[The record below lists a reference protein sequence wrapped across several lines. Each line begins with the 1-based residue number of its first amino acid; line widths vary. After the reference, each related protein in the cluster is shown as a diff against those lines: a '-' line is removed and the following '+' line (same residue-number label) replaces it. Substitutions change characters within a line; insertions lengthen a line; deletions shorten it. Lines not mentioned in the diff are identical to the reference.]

1 MSASFLDKT
10 YSLSHYFSF
19 MNSSSQSWIE
29 KLQENPKP
37 LYVAILVLLIP
48 AVFYNL
54 GLMPLIA
61 DEGIRATVALEM
73 IFSGDY
79 LTPRLGDVY
88 YQNKPPL
95 YNWFIALG
103 FGLTGKYDE
112 FSLRLVMTIFMF
124 LFMGAIYYLTKKEV
138 GKKIAFISALAFFT
152 CGRVLTYDSMLG
164 LIDICFSGFIFVMF
178 ILIYRSGKA
187 EKYWQLFFSV
197 YLLTVLTFMMKGL
210 PAIAF
215 VGISLIAYFIYQKK
229 FKLLFSPAHILAGLS
244 CVVLIAGYYYLYFQ
258 QNPDRTFED
267 VFKTLYSESSQ
278 RTVIENSVWTTLKGF
293 IQFPIDYLYAFLP
306 WTLFGLA
313 LFSKDARQKI
323 KEHEFL
329 RVMIVLFL
337 ANIVLY
343 WLSPKNHPRYLF
355 MFVPISTMVF
365 VYAHENLRG
374 SKWVSFIESGLMGIL
389 GILTLGTL
397 GLPFL
402 KQTQDFTLIWLI
414 TILLFGS
421 LGICIWLYHKVEK
434 QRLVI
439 LILFLLIVR
448 IGFNHIVLPT
458 RYESSD
464 VVTRVAQAKEL
475 GEMARNRNLFIYAE
489 PPRRYFHGEQVLNAR
504 TLFYISAN
512 THQAVVHKKDDFKK
526 GDWVILPPDTEF
538 PFPAEQVFLLPSYRW
553 KYPVMEVK

>member
-1 MSASFLDKT
+1 
-10 YSLSHYFSF
+10 
-19 MNSSSQSWIE
+19 MNAPSQSWID

-37 LYVAILVLLIP
+37 LYVAILILLIP
-48 AVFYNL
+48 AVFYHL

-79 LTPRLGDVY
+79 FTPKLGDVY

-124 LFMGAIYYLTKKEV
+124 LFMGAIYFLSRKEI
-138 GKKIAFISALAFFT
+138 GNKLAAISALAFFT
-152 CGRVLTYDSMLG
+152 CGRVLSYDSMLG
-164 LIDICFSGFIFVMF
+164 LIDTCFSGFIFVLF
-178 ILIYRSGKA
+178 ILIYRFGKA
-187 EKYWQLFFSV
+187 EKYWALFFSV
-197 YLLTVLTFMMKGL
+197 YLITVVTYMLKGL

-215 VGISLIAYFIYQKK
+215 AGISIIAYLLYKRKI
-229 FKLLFSPAHILAGLS
+229 KLLFSPAHILAGLT
-244 CVVLIAGYYYLYFQ
+244 CVGLIAVYYYLYFQ
-258 QNPDRTFED
+258 QNPDRTYDD

-278 RTVIENSVWTTLKGF
+278 RTALENSIWTSIRGIF
-293 IQFPIDYLYAFLP
+293 QFPLDYFYAFMP

-313 LFSKDARQKI
+313 LFSRSTRQKI
-323 KEHEFL
+323 REHEFL

-365 VYAHENLRG
+365 AFGHEYLKTTAVKWANFVERG
-374 SKWVSFIESGLMGIL
+374 VL
-389 GILTLGTL
+389 GVLVALALGTL
-397 GLPFL
+397 SVPFL
-402 KQTQDFTLIWLI
+402 AQTRDFDFAWLI
-414 TILLFGS
+414 T
-421 LGICIWLYHKVEK
+421 GIWFAALASCVFLYYKIEK
-434 QRLVI
+434 QRLV
-439 LILFLLIVR
+439 LLALFLIIVR
-448 IGFNHIVLPT
+448 IGFNHFILPV
-458 RYESSD
+458 RYESTD
-464 VVTRVAQAKEL
+464 VVTNVAAAKEL

-504 TLFYISAN
+504 TLFYISAI
-512 THQAVVHKKDDFKK
+512 TEQPVVHKKGGFTK
-526 GDWVILPPDTEF
+526 GDLVILPPDTEC
-538 PFPAEQVFLLPSYRW
+538 PFSAREVFLLRSYRW
-553 KYPVMEVK
+553 IYPVMEVK

>member
-1 MSASFLDKT
+1 T
-10 YSLSHYFSF
+10 CV
-19 MNSSSQSWIE
+19 I
-29 KLQENPKP
+29 
-37 LYVAILVLLIP
+37 
-48 AVFYNL
+48 
-54 GLMPLIA
+54 LIA
-61 DEGIRATVALEM
+61 
-73 IFSGDY
+73 
-79 LTPRLGDVY
+79 VY
-88 YQNKPPL
+88 Y
-95 YNWFIALG
+95 
-103 FGLTGKYDE
+103 
-112 FSLRLVMTIFMF
+112 
-124 LFMGAIYYLTKKEV
+124 
-138 GKKIAFISALAFFT
+138 
-152 CGRVLTYDSMLG
+152 
-164 LIDICFSGFIFVMF
+164 
-178 ILIYRSGKA
+178 
-187 EKYWQLFFSV
+187 
-197 YLLTVLTFMMKGL
+197 
-210 PAIAF
+210 
-215 VGISLIAYFIYQKK
+215 YF
-229 FKLLFSPAHILAGLS
+229 
-244 CVVLIAGYYYLYFQ
+244 YFQ
-258 QNPDRTFED
+258 QNPERTFED

-293 IQFPIDYLYAFLP
+293 IQFPIDYIYAFLP

-313 LFSKDARQKI
+313 LFSKDARQKV

-329 RVMIVLFL
+329 KVMIVLFL

-365 VYAHENLRG
+365 VFAHEYL
-374 SKWVSFIESGLMGIL
+374 KTSGARWSQFVERVLL
-389 GILTLGTL
+389 GVLVALALATLAV
-397 GLPFL
+397 PFL
-402 KQTQDFTLIWLI
+402 PQTKNLDFVWPIAGAWFIALVT
-414 TILLFGS
+414 
-421 LGICIWLYHKVEK
+421 CVKLYHRLEN
-434 QRLVI
+434 QRLVV

-448 IGFNHIVLPT
+448 IGFNHFVLPV